1 MAVMDA
7 SDTLDNEIVFLGAAG
22 TVTGSRFLLRHGDK
36 EVLVDAGLFQGPRQW
51 RERNWDE
58 FPLPLDHIEAVI
70 ITHAHLDHIG
80 YLPRLYR
87 AGFRGPVYL
96 THTSADLAEIV
107 LRDSA
112 KLQVEDTE
120 FAKKKGYSRHK
131 DPQPLYDE
139 TDAEGVLSLLQTVNF
154 FDPVSIIHGV
164 TAAFYPAG
172 HILGSACVGVEFF
185 GSRVLFS
192 GDISGGDHPLLIGPT
207 DIPAGVWNA
216 VVLES
221 TYGNRRHPI
230 PDDSFD
236 RAIAR
241 TIDRGGSVVIPA
253 FAVDRTELV
262 LLALREGIERGTIP
276 DVPVYVDSP
285 MATKAMAIYADA
297 MARGDVDI
305 RPEKHDPTA
314 LNPGQLRIV
323 TTVEASKALANE
335 KGCII
340 ISASGMATGGRVMH
354 HLKRL
359 LPNPLNTVVLV
370 GYQAVGTKGAQILGG
385 ADSITIHGEDVAV
398 AAEVVD
404 VEGFSVHADQRE
416 LVQWLVSA
424 DTPPEQVLL
433 VHGEDDAR
441 EGLAAL
447 LREEQGLHVV
457 LPTYQ
462 EAIRLGVQGDIPGSP

>member
-1 MAVMDA
+1 MDA
-7 SDTLDNEIVFLGAAG
+7 VNTVNNDIVFLGAAG
-22 TVTGSRFLLRHGDK
+22 TVTGSRFLLGHGDK
-36 EVLVDAGLFQGPRQW
+36 EVLVDAGLFQGPRAW

-139 TDAEGVLSLLQTVNF
+139 ADAEGVLSLLQTVNF
-154 FDPVSIIHGV
+154 FDPVHIIPGV
-164 TAAFYPAG
+164 TAEFFPAG

-207 DIPAGVWNA
+207 DIPQGAWNA

-230 PDDSFD
+230 ADDSFD

-241 TIDRGGSVVIPA
+241 TIERGGSVVIPA

-262 LLALREGIERGTIP
+262 LLAIREGVERGTIP
-276 DVPVYVDSP
+276 DVPVFVDSP
-285 MATKAMAIYADA
+285 MATKAMAVYADA

-305 RPEKHDPTA
+305 RPDKHDPTV
-314 LNPGQLRIV
+314 LNPGQLKLV

-359 LPNPLNTVVLV
+359 LPSPLNTVVLV
-370 GYQAVGTKGAQILGG
+370 GYQAVGTKGAQLLGG
-385 ADSITIHGEDVAV
+385 ADSITIHGEDITV

-416 LVQWLVSA
+416 LAQWMVSA
-424 DTPPEQVLL
+424 DTPPEQVFL

-447 LREEQGLHVV
+447 LREEQGLNVV

-462 EAIRLGVQGDIPGSP
+462 EAIRLGVQGKPPESR

>member
-1 MAVMDA
+1 MASMDA
-7 SDTLDNEIVFLGAAG
+7 TGKVNTEIVFLGAAG
-22 TVTGSRFLLRHGDK
+22 TVTGSRFLLRHSDK

-80 YLPRLYR
+80 YLPKLFR

-139 TDAEGVLSLLQTVNF
+139 TDAEGVLSLFQTVNF
-154 FDPVSIIHGV
+154 FDRVQIIPGV
-164 TAAFYPAG
+164 TAEFFPAG
-172 HILGSACVGVEFF
+172 HILGSASVGVEFF

-207 DIPAGVWNA
+207 DIPAGRWNA

-230 PDDSFD
+230 ADDSFD

-241 TIDRGGSVVIPA
+241 TIKRGGSVVIPA

-262 LLALREGIERGTIP
+262 LLAIRDGIERGAIP
-276 DVPVYVDSP
+276 DVPVFVDSP
-285 MATKAMAIYADA
+285 MATKAMAVYADA

-305 RPEKHDPTA
+305 RPEKHDPQV
-314 LNPGQLRIV
+314 LNPGQLRLV
-323 TTVEASKALANE
+323 TTVEASKALASE

-359 LPNPLNTVVLV
+359 LPSPLNTVVLV
-370 GYQAVGTKGAQILGG
+370 GYQAVGTKGAQLLGG
-385 ADSITIHGEDVAV
+385 ADSITIHGEDVTV

-416 LVQWLVSA
+416 LAQWMVSA
-424 DTPPEQVLL
+424 DTPPDQVFL

-441 EGLAAL
+441 DVLAAL
-447 LREEQGLHVV
+447 LRDKQGLRVV
-457 LPTYQ
+457 VPNYQ
-462 EAIRLGVQGDIPGSP
+462 ETISLGVQGDTPNQP

>member
-1 MAVMDA
+1 MTLMGF
-7 SDTLDNEIVFLGAAG
+7 DTSVSNEIVFLGAAG

-51 RERNWDE
+51 RERNWDR

-87 AGFRGPVYL
+87 AGFRGPIFL
-96 THTSADLAEIV
+96 TNTSAELAEIV

-112 KLQVEDTE
+112 KIQVEDAE
-120 FAKKKGYSRHK
+120 FARKKGYSRHE

-139 TDAEGVLSLLQTVNF
+139 ADAEGVLTLFQTVDF
-154 FDPVSIIHGV
+154 LSHREIIPGVS
-164 TAAFYPAG
+164 AEFYPAG
-172 HILGSACVGVEFF
+172 HILGSASVGVEFF

-192 GDISGGDHPLLIGPT
+192 GDISGGDHPLLLGPT
-207 DIPAGVWNA
+207 DIPPGRWNA

-221 TYGNRRHPI
+221 TYGDRRHPI
-230 PDDSFD
+230 ADDSFD
-236 RAIAR
+236 RAIHD
-241 TIDRGGSVVIPA
+241 TIERGGTVVIPA

-262 LLALREGIERGTIP
+262 LLAIGEGIDRGTIP
-276 DVPVYVDSP
+276 DVPVFVDSP
-285 MATKAMAIYADA
+285 MATKAMAVYAEA
-297 MARGDVDI
+297 MERGDADI
-305 RPEKHDPTA
+305 QSEHHDA
-314 LNPGQLRIV
+314 SLLNPGQLRIV
-323 TTVEASKALANE
+323 RTVDESKALANE

-370 GYQAVGTKGAQILGG
+370 GYQAVGTKGAQMLGG
-385 ADSITIHGEDVAV
+385 AESIRIHGEEVTV
-398 AAEVVD
+398 AADVVD

-416 LVQWLVSA
+416 LLQWMASA
-424 DTPPEQVLL
+424 DTLPEQVLL

-441 EGLAAL
+441 SALARL
-447 LREEQGLHVV
+447 LSTEQGHHCV
-457 LPTYQ
+457 LPAYQ
-462 EAIRLGVQGDIPGSP
+462 ETITLGVMAEEH

>member
-1 MAVMDA
+1 MAFVDA
-7 SDTLDNEIVFLGAAG
+7 SDPIDNDIVFLGAAG

-36 EVLVDAGLFQGPRQW
+36 EVLVDAGLFQGPRVW

-58 FPLPLDHIEAVI
+58 FPLPLEHIEAVI

-120 FAKKKGYSRHK
+120 FAKKKGYSRHA

-154 FDPVSIIHGV
+154 FDPVRIIDGV
-164 TAAFYPAG
+164 TAEFFPAG
-172 HILGSACVGVEFF
+172 HILGSASVGVEFF

-207 DIPAGVWNA
+207 DIPSGAWNA

-236 RAIAR
+236 RALAR
-241 TIDRGGSVVIPA
+241 TIDRGGTVVIPA

-262 LLALREGIERGTIP
+262 LLAIREGIERGTIP
-276 DVPVYVDSP
+276 DVPVFVDSP
-285 MATKAMAIYADA
+285 MATKAMAIYAEA

-305 RPEKHDPTA
+305 RPEKHDPTV
-314 LNPGQLRIV
+314 LNPGQLRLV
-323 TTVEASKALANE
+323 TSVQGSKALADE
-335 KGCII
+335 KSCII

-385 ADSITIHGEDVAV
+385 AESITIHGDDVTV

-404 VEGFSVHADQRE
+404 VEGFSVHADQQE
-416 LVQWLVSA
+416 LLQWMVSA

-441 EGLAAL
+441 KGLATAL
-447 LREEQGLHVV
+447 RKQQNLNVA
-457 LPTYQ
+457 LPDYQ
-462 EAIRLGVQGDIPGSP
+462 EAITLGVRSESEKTP

>member
-1 MAVMDA
+1 MRTAND
-7 SDTLDNEIVFLGAAG
+7 IVFLGAAG

-36 EVLVDAGLFQGPRQW
+36 EVLVDAGLFQGQRKW
-51 RERNWDE
+51 RERNWDD
-58 FPLPLDHIEAVI
+58 FPLPLEHIEAVI

-96 THTSADLAEIV
+96 THTSSDLAEIV

-112 KLQVEDTE
+112 KIQVEDTE

-131 DPQPLYDE
+131 NPEPLYNE
-139 TDAEGVLSLLQTVNF
+139 ADAEGVLSLLQTVNF
-154 FDPVSIIHGV
+154 FDPVDIIPGV
-164 TAAFYPAG
+164 RAQFYPAG
-172 HILGSACVGVEFF
+172 HILGSASVGVEFF
-185 GSRVLFS
+185 GSRVFFS
-192 GDISGGDHPLLIGPT
+192 GDISGGDHPLLTGPAH
-207 DIPAGVWNA
+207 IPGGQWNA
-216 VVLES
+216 LVVES

-236 RAIAR
+236 RAIAQ
-241 TIDRGGSVVIPA
+241 TIDRGGTVVIPA

-262 LLALREGIERGTIP
+262 LLAIREGIERGTIP
-276 DVPVYVDSP
+276 DVPVFVDSP
-285 MATKAMAIYADA
+285 MATKAMAVYAEA

-305 RPEKHDPTA
+305 RPEKHDPSE

-323 TTVEASKALANE
+323 RSIDESKALAHE

-354 HLKRL
+354 HLKRT

-385 ADSITIHGEDVAV
+385 ASSITIHGEDVPV
-398 AAEVVD
+398 AADVVD
-404 VEGFSVHADQRE
+404 VEGFSVHADQME
-416 LVQWLVSA
+416 LLQWVATA
-424 DTPPEQVLL
+424 DTPPDQVLL

-441 EGLAAL
+441 AALAAL
-447 LREEQGLHVV
+447 LRDEQGLTCV
-457 LPTYQ
+457 LPDYQ
-462 EAIRLGVQGDIPGSP
+462 ETITLSGGGEGA

>member
-1 MAVMDA
+1 MDA
-7 SDTLDNEIVFLGAAG
+7 SDRGKNDIVFLGAAG
-22 TVTGSRFLLRHGDK
+22 TVTGSRFLLRHGEK
-36 EVLVDAGLFQGPRQW
+36 EVLVDAGLFQGPRVW
-51 RERNWDE
+51 RERNWDD
-58 FPLPLDHIEAVI
+58 FPLPLEHIEAVI

-87 AGFRGPVYL
+87 AGFRGPVFL

-112 KLQVEDTE
+112 KIQVEDTE

-139 TDAEGVLSLLQTVNF
+139 SDAEGVLTLLQTVNF
-154 FDPVSIIHGV
+154 FDPVQVIEGV
-164 TAAFYPAG
+164 TAEFFPAG
-172 HILGSACVGVEFF
+172 HILGSASVGVEFF

-192 GDISGGDHPLLIGPT
+192 GDISGGDHPLLLGPT

-230 PDDSFD
+230 PDDSFE

-241 TIDRGGSVVIPA
+241 TIERGGTVVIPA

-262 LLALREGIERGTIP
+262 LVAIREAIKRGTIP
-276 DVPVYVDSP
+276 DVPVFVDSP
-285 MATKAMAIYADA
+285 MATKAMAVYAEA

-305 RPEKHDPTA
+305 RPEKHDPTM
-314 LNPGQLRIV
+314 LNPGQLTIV
-323 TTVEASKALANE
+323 TTVEASKALADE

-359 LPNPLNTVVLV
+359 LPSPLNTVVLV

-385 ADSITIHGEDVAV
+385 ADSITIHGETVTV

-404 VEGFSVHADQRE
+404 AEGFSVHAGQQG
-416 LVQWLVSA
+416 LLQWMVSA

-441 EGLAAL
+441 EGLAKAL
-447 LREEQGLHVV
+447 RTEQGLHAV
-457 LPTYQ
+457 LPDYQ
-462 EAIRLGVQGDIPGSP
+462 QAITLGVQAKSEKAP

>member
-1 MAVMDA
+1 MDA
-7 SDTLDNEIVFLGAAG
+7 SDRVDNDIVFLGAAG
-22 TVTGSRFLLRHGDK
+22 TVTGSRFLLRHGEK
-36 EVLVDAGLFQGPRQW
+36 EVLVDAGLFQGPRVW

-58 FPLPLDHIEAVI
+58 FPLPLEHIEAVI

-112 KLQVEDTE
+112 RLQVEDTE

-139 TDAEGVLSLLQTVNF
+139 SDAEGVLTLLQTVNF
-154 FDPVSIIHGV
+154 FDPVHIIDGV
-164 TAAFYPAG
+164 SAEFFPAG
-172 HILGSACVGVEFF
+172 HILGSASVGVEFF

-192 GDISGGDHPLLIGPT
+192 GDISGGDHPLLLGPS
-207 DIPAGVWNA
+207 DIPAGLWNA

-230 PDDSFD
+230 PDDSFE

-241 TIDRGGSVVIPA
+241 TVERGGTVVIPA

-262 LLALREGIERGTIP
+262 LMAIREAVERGTIP
-276 DVPVYVDSP
+276 DVPVFVDSP
-285 MATKAMAIYADA
+285 MATKAMAVYADA

-305 RPEKHDPTA
+305 RPEKHDPTM
-314 LNPGQLRIV
+314 LNPGQLTIV
-323 TTVEASKALANE
+323 TSVEASKALADE

-359 LPNPLNTVVLV
+359 LPSPLNAVVLV

-385 ADSITIHGEDVAV
+385 AESITIHGEEVTV
-398 AAEVVD
+398 AAEVVN
-404 VEGFSVHADQRE
+404 VEGFSVHADQLE
-416 LVQWLVSA
+416 LLQWMLSA
-424 DTPPEQVLL
+424 DTPPEQVFL
-433 VHGEDDAR
+433 VHGEDTAR
-441 EGLAAL
+441 DVLAGL
-447 LREEQGLHVV
+447 LRDEQGLDVIA
-457 LPTYQ
+457 PDYQ
-462 EAIRLGVQGDIPGSP
+462 QAITLGVQGAAPQL